1 MPMSFP
7 SPVLSVTAGAVLQL
21 EESND
26 ALQALWTV
34 FTKCKASLQDGH
46 RLENAT
52 WRLWYREM
60 SLSPKPYRPPTPDS
74 PCDPPSSTN
83 GLGYL
88 DVQRRSNDGLL
99 KPPHAARPSR
109 QAQTKPTLDTANI
122 SPPRSPPTTQSSFTK
137 FIHEI
142 LPTTSPL
149 SLPSVTSIAT
159 TPPPSKPDIAFP
171 TGAVVPIPSK
181 APKNNKLPAPSTAF
195 NLVVPPSLKGVT
207 AITTQ
212 RNVAE
217 KPVMRQPST
226 LPTPATEPAYSPLS
240 SIVSVP
246 ANTTLTLPPV
256 AFPRVVIVDPTPSA
270 TPNPTP
276 PTTPVASVALLS
288 VAYPNMRGEPHRT
301 DAPTEPSVNTT
312 SELGARVASPDVKDI
327 TPRSQNTLQDPDTS
341 ACSDGASSP
350 RPSPTAP
357 TLSSY
362 FGSTR
367 ASTGNTSLSP
377 GSQGSSTMQTALQPA
392 ESVTDRTARSTP
404 VPPTKSAQSTLK
416 PSDRRSFLQQSP
428 DADDTA
434 GDASSSYTGGDGSS
448 SNGGDRD
455 DMSSREGWDHKP
467 STTAARAM
475 PPPPPPIAKAASDL
489 ASSCASNESRAPS
502 RAGSRAQNRAGQG
515 KVQARAAGGK
525 AARPALGQRRSNSS
539 SNFGRLAGG
548 LGMTSANPPAQTSS
562 AADLTKAAVP
572 KVKSTSALKTAAR
585 HRQPSGLAQ
594 TRVTNIKQATAK
606 PSKSTSDVSN
616 LARETKAPVATS
628 SAANGTRASPSRAA
642 QPQQRPADQQVSMST
657 AGLRKIVI
665 ATTSSEYETE
675 TGTESGDEDSWASE
689 DDSNA
694 QAQQRPVRPAS
705 RNGRNGARAPTNAE
719 TQATRRLEDA
729 AREAQRQR
737 DLFARVPKRTYSDI
751 FERNRSHP
759 GLLSQLMQPDPTI
772 FPPGHQYYNPNVSKT
787 SHSTQDLGSWR
798 KTNPLQTS
806 KSAAALPLANRVE
819 VQVGSIVPGKITQP
833 SPSAAAVAGPSNGY
847 RPRGPPPQ
855 QEMEDDSG
863 SESGEE
869 NKVDL
874 SKSMAHQKLA
884 ALVGRQS
891 NASLKSSAKPSAQQQ
906 PELKPQPHQ
915 QSASPSSSSPLAM
928 HSHHHTSPI
937 PLSHPYN
944 LPAPAMPST
953 PRTTRRLMLSQE
965 MSESLR
971 RQLLW
976 ERQVSKANVPR
987 RTQSI
992 SNGIHPHAALQA
1004 QATASGQTA
1013 PRRPAAMSVWLSP
1026 AEQQA
1031 RDAEIRRRERRE
1043 IQERNRNWMHD
1054 SADFH
1059 RAGW

>member
-1 MPMSFP
+1 MQQ
-7 SPVLSVTAGAVLQL
+7 AG
-21 EESND
+21 
-26 ALQALWTV
+26 
-34 FTKCKASLQDGH
+34 
-46 RLENAT
+46 
-52 WRLWYREM
+52 
-60 SLSPKPYRPPTPDS
+60 
-74 PCDPPSSTN
+74 
-83 GLGYL
+83 
-88 DVQRRSNDGLL
+88 
-99 KPPHAARPSR
+99 
-109 QAQTKPTLDTANI
+109 
-122 SPPRSPPTTQSSFTK
+122 
-137 FIHEI
+137 
-142 LPTTSPL
+142 
-149 SLPSVTSIAT
+149 
-159 TPPPSKPDIAFP
+159 
-171 TGAVVPIPSK
+171 
-181 APKNNKLPAPSTAF
+181 
-195 NLVVPPSLKGVT
+195 
-207 AITTQ
+207 
-212 RNVAE
+212 
-217 KPVMRQPST
+217 
-226 LPTPATEPAYSPLS
+226 
-240 SIVSVP
+240 
-246 ANTTLTLPPV
+246 
-256 AFPRVVIVDPTPSA
+256 
-270 TPNPTP
+270 
-276 PTTPVASVALLS
+276 
-288 VAYPNMRGEPHRT
+288 
-301 DAPTEPSVNTT
+301 
-312 SELGARVASPDVKDI
+312 
-327 TPRSQNTLQDPDTS
+327 
-341 ACSDGASSP
+341 
-350 RPSPTAP
+350 
-357 TLSSY
+357 
-362 FGSTR
+362 
-367 ASTGNTSLSP
+367 
-377 GSQGSSTMQTALQPA
+377 

-416 PSDRRSFLQQSP
+416 PSDRRFFLQQSP

-455 DMSSREGWDHKP
+455 DLSSKEGWDQKP
-467 STTAARAM
+467 SISTTAAREM

-502 RAGSRAQNRAGQG
+502 RAGSRAAQNRPAGRKAGQG

-548 LGMTSANPPAQTSS
+548 LGMTSANPPAQTIS

-572 KVKSTSALKTAAR
+572 KVKSTTALETAAR
-585 HRQPSGLAQ
+585 QRQPSGLAQ
-594 TRVTNIKQATAK
+594 TRVASIKQATAK
-606 PSKSTSDVSN
+606 TSKSTGEVSA
-616 LARETKAPVATS
+616 LARETKAPVVTPMTT
-628 SAANGTRASPSRAA
+628 NGTSRASPSQAA

-657 AGLRKIVI
+657 AGRRKIVI

-689 DDSNA
+689 EEPNS
-694 QAQQRPVRPAS
+694 QAQQKQQNSRARPAS
-705 RNGRNGARAPTNAE
+705 RNGGRNGVRPPTQAE
-719 TQATRRLEDA
+719 TQATRRLVDA

-787 SHSTQDLGSWR
+787 SHSTQDLGSWKR
-798 KTNPLQTS
+798 TNPLQTS

-819 VQVGSIVPGKITQP
+819 VQVGSVVSGKMQQP
-833 SPSAAAVAGPSNGY
+833 PTTATAAGPSNGY

-874 SKSMAHQKLA
+874 SKSMAQQKLA
-884 ALVGRQS
+884 ALAGRRS
-891 NASLKSSAKPSAQQQ
+891 NSSLKPSAKSLVQQQ
-906 PELKPQPHQ
+906 TAPHQ
-915 QSASPSSSSPLAM
+915 QSATSPSSSSPLAV

-937 PLSHPYN
+937 PLGHPYN

-1004 QATASGQTA
+1004 QATAPLRRHASGGMIGNGLGPLTAVRHESGQTA
-1013 PRRPAAMSVWLSP
+1013 PRRPAAMSPWLSA
-1026 AEQQA
+1026 AEQEA
-1031 RDAEIRRRERRE
+1031 RDNERRRRERKE
-1043 IQERNRNWMHD
+1043 NLERNRSWTND
-1054 SADFH
+1054 SDFH